1 MCVRMCVCVCVWVC
15 VGISMYCEI
24 SREKKRRKIFQVSDA
39 SVWVCVHVCVCV
51 CACVYMCVRVCVS
64 VVRVWCMEGSWTDRS
79 DKTMARLEP
88 GKGVQL
94 DVWVGHL
101 GHFLYPHGRGDKKVT
116 SQKRKKHNAGPALAC
131 SWVIAFS

>member
-1 MCVRMCVCVCVWVC
+1 M
-15 VGISMYCEI
+15 
-24 SREKKRRKIFQVSDA
+24 SDA
-39 SVWVCVHVCVCV
+39 SVWVCGACV
-51 CACVYMCVRVCVS
+51 CACVCMCVRVCVS

-116 SQKRKKHNAGPALAC
+116 SQKRKKTQRWPCTGLFMGNLELK
-131 SWVIAFS
+131 V

>member
-1 MCVRMCVCVCVWVC
+1 M
-15 VGISMYCEI
+15 
-24 SREKKRRKIFQVSDA
+24 SDA
-39 SVWVCVHVCVCV
+39 SVWVCVHVCVC
-51 CACVYMCVRVCVS
+51 ACVCMCVRVCVS

-79 DKTMARLEP
+79 DKTMAGLEP

-131 SWVIAFS
+131 SWAI